1 MKNLIIVGAIA
12 TGFAAAGL
20 GLAGPANADLAPGDY
35 HYRSIM
41 ADGTVTDNLVRVTS
55 CGPGCITIF
64 NLTSNTDQGQAHI
77 QGNQYV
83 LDQFVPSGAFCPDG
97 RPVDVVTRSTFNLD
111 GTNGL
116 YTLNGPNPCGTSGP
130 VGETRFT
137 LAPA

>member
-1 MKNLIIVGAIA
+1 MKNMIIGAIA
-12 TGFAAAGL
+12 TGCAAVSL
-20 GLAGPANADLAPGDY
+20 SLAAPANADLGPGDY

-41 ADGTVTDNLVRVTS
+41 ANGIVTDNLIRVTS
-55 CGPGCITIF
+55 CGPGCISLF

-83 LDQFVPSGAFCPDG
+83 LDQFNPGGAFCPDG
-97 RPVDVVTRSTFNLD
+97 RPVDVVTRSTWDLD

-116 YTLNGPNPCGTSGP
+116 FTLNGANPCSTSGP

-137 LAPA
+137 FTPA